1 VKITAVTPTD
11 AAADPLHP
19 DHDRWVKERTLA
31 MEVAHAQRMGLSLR
45 HAETENAYW
54 LQRAEAKARESTS
67 PAVASPSAKKRKTR
81 AERLAER
88 PVVVKA
94 AKPERKRTLKDL
106 SPCGRCGL
114 CRACKR
120 EKRIYALAIKA
131 RNERD
136 PKLMELIKLLWLETM
151 QASSRTGKFQGM
163 STRDANRIIA
173 RRLEDIC
180 DSTIPAMGEWK

>member
-1 VKITAVTPTD
+1 MKIVAVTPTD
-11 AAADPLHP
+11 AAADPMHP

-31 MEVAHAQRMGLSLR
+31 MEVAHAMRMGLSLR

-54 LQRAEAKARESTS
+54 LQRAEAKAREGTVPAAPTS
-67 PAVASPSAKKRKTR
+67 GQKKRKTR

-88 PVVVKA
+88 PVVVKT
-94 AKPERKRTLKDL
+94 AKPEKKRTLRDL

-120 EKRIYALAIKA
+120 EKRIYAIAIKA
-131 RNERD
+131 RKERD
-136 PKLMELIKLLWLETM
+136 PKLMELIKQLWLESL
-151 QASSRTGKFQGM
+151 QASNRTGKFQGM

-180 DSTIPAMGEWK
+180 DSTIPSMGEWK